1 MSIIK
6 HDNKDV
12 LNMFILCLGIFF
24 ARLIDVSLGTIRTIL
39 SVKGKTMLATI
50 IAFFEVLIWF
60 MVAREALN
68 TDIDSFWIPIS
79 YSLGFASGT
88 LLGILIS
95 KNFID
100 GLMCV
105 QVITKKDNVSLINL
119 IRQNGYGLSIV
130 SLKND
135 YDEIKKEMLIIELNK
150 KSLKRLITIIKSE
163 EPSAFLMINETKIV
177 QNGFI
182 K

>member
-1 MSIIK
+1 MLK
-6 HDNKDV
+6 
-12 LNMFILCLGIFF
+12 LCIGIFL

-39 SVKGKTMLATI
+39 SVKGKTIIATI

-60 MVAREALN
+60 LVAREALN
-68 TDIDSFWIPIS
+68 TDIDSLWIPLS
-79 YSLGFASGT
+79 YSLGFATGT
-88 LLGILIS
+88 LIGIVIS
-95 KNFID
+95 KHFID

-105 QVITKKDNVSLINL
+105 QVITKKNNDVLINT

-130 SLKND
+130 SLNND
-135 YDEIKKEMLIIELNK
+135 YDEIRKEMLIIELNK
-150 KSLKRLITIIKSE
+150 KSLKKLVSIIKKT
-163 EPSAFLMINETKIV
+163 EPNAFLMINETKVV

>member
-1 MSIIK
+1 MLK
-6 HDNKDV
+6 
-12 LNMFILCLGIFF
+12 LCIGIFF
-24 ARLIDVSLGTIRTIL
+24 ARLIDVSLGTVRTIL
-39 SVKGKTMLATI
+39 SVKGKTIFATI

-60 MVAREALN
+60 MVARQALN
-68 TDIDSFWIPIS
+68 TDIESLWIPLA
-79 YSLGFASGT
+79 YSAGFATGT
-88 LLGILIS
+88 LLGIVIS
-95 KNFID
+95 KHFIS

-105 QVITKKDNVSLINL
+105 QVITKKNNETLINA

-130 SLKND
+130 SLNND

-150 KSLKRLITIIKSE
+150 KSLKKLINIIKNT
-163 EPSAFLMINETKIV
+163 EPNAFLMINETKVV

>member
-1 MSIIK
+1 MLK
-6 HDNKDV
+6 
-12 LNMFILCLGIFF
+12 LCIGIFF

-39 SVKGKTMLATI
+39 SVKGKTIIATI

-60 MVAREALN
+60 LVAREALN
-68 TDIDSFWIPIS
+68 TDIDSLWIPLS
-79 YSLGFASGT
+79 YSLGFATGT
-88 LLGILIS
+88 LIGIVIS
-95 KNFID
+95 KHFID

-105 QVITKKDNVSLINL
+105 QVITKKNNDVLINT

-130 SLKND
+130 SLNND
-135 YDEIKKEMLIIELNK
+135 YDEIRKEMLIIELNK
-150 KSLKRLITIIKSE
+150 KSLKKLVSIIKKT
-163 EPSAFLMINETKIV
+163 EPNAFLMINETKVV

>member
-1 MSIIK
+1 MLK
-6 HDNKDV
+6 
-12 LNMFILCLGIFF
+12 LCIGIFF
-24 ARLIDVSLGTIRTIL
+24 ARLIDVSLGTVRTIL
-39 SVKGKTMLATI
+39 SVKGKTILATV

-60 MVAREALN
+60 LVAREALN
-68 TDIDSFWIPIS
+68 TDINSLWIPLS
-79 YSLGFASGT
+79 YSLGFATGT
-88 LLGILIS
+88 LLGIVIS
-95 KNFID
+95 KHFIS

-105 QVITKKDNVSLINL
+105 QVITKKNNEALINA

-130 SLKND
+130 SLNND

-150 KSLKRLITIIKSE
+150 KSLKRLVSIIKKV
-163 EPSAFLMINETKIV
+163 EPSAFLMINETKVV

>member
-1 MSIIK
+1 MLK
-6 HDNKDV
+6 
-12 LNMFILCLGIFF
+12 LCIGIFF

-39 SVKGKTMLATI
+39 SVKGKTIIATI

-60 MVAREALN
+60 LVAREALN
-68 TDIDSFWIPIS
+68 TDIDSLWIPLS
-79 YSLGFASGT
+79 YSLGFATGT
-88 LLGILIS
+88 LIGIVIS
-95 KNFID
+95 KHFID

-105 QVITKKDNVSLINL
+105 QVITKKNNDVLINT

-130 SLKND
+130 SLNND

-150 KSLKRLITIIKSE
+150 KSLKKLVSIIKKT
-163 EPSAFLMINETKIV
+163 EPNAFLMINETKVV